1 LDVLHVL
8 QREAEAAVWAA
19 HARDAIRRL
28 RHQLTGPVAQKL
40 AALLLKLIKLRFFA
54 AELEI
59 ADHSLEELKRD
70 VGELPF
76 LPLLLLRCCILACR
90 RREYLRIICIYAI
103 YKCIYIYIYIY
114 IHIICTHMN
123 LLFLCGSA
131 AAVCTV

>member
-8 QREAEAAVWAA
+8 QREAQAAVLAA

-103 YKCIYIYIYIY
+103 YKCIYIYIYILY
-114 IHIICTHMN
+114 VHI
-123 LLFLCGSA
+123 
-131 AAVCTV
+131 